1 MNNETPMYD
10 ARPELERLAK
20 DTFAFLV
27 ADKAWSRGR
36 TEKNAG
42 ASTYYFKPA
51 RFVAAL
57 GLEVAID
64 FRDES
69 VDVNL
74 VKMDA
79 GKIPAHGH
87 DENESGVIR
96 RRIDLLPP
104 DVLRIQDPRLDEV
117 SALLKTKKPWDSA
130 TAESLLRA
138 YGAIV
143 ATYIDKLLRQPID
156 ILFPP
161 SGKRSRQ
168 R

>member
-1 MNNETPMYD
+1 MDDKRSMYD
-10 ARPELERLAK
+10 ARPELERLAE
-20 DTFAFLV
+20 DTFSFLV
-27 ADKAWSRGR
+27 AEKGWSRGR
-36 TEKNAG
+36 TEKNAA
-42 ASTYYFKPA
+42 ASTSYFKPA

-57 GLEVAID
+57 GLEVTLD

-79 GKIPAHGH
+79 GKAPAHGQY
-87 DENESGVIR
+87 ENASGVIR
-96 RRIDLLPP
+96 RRIDLLLP
-104 DVLRIQDPRLDEV
+104 DVLRIRDPRLDEV
-117 SALLKTKKPWDSA
+117 STLLKTRKPWESA

-143 ATYIDKLLRQPID
+143 AAYIDQLLQQPAE
-156 ILFPP
+156 ILFPR

-168 R
+168 